1 MPLDESVEV
10 EGVAEVELESVER
23 VDAEARLPG
32 EVAGPA
38 VAVTVRITNNGST
51 PIDLGAVTVN
61 VHDADGQV
69 SAPLTAEPAAPLE
82 GELQPGEDAEGVY
95 LFEFGAAR
103 AEPITIEVT
112 PTVDSPI
119 AVFVGQ
125 IS

>member
-1 MPLDESVEV
+1 M
-10 EGVAEVELESVER
+10 ER

-38 VAVTVRITNNGST
+38 VAVTVRITNTGST

-61 VHDADGQV
+61 VLDADGQA
-69 SAPLTAEPAAPLE
+69 SAPLTSAPAAPLE
-82 GELQPGEDAEGVY
+82 GELQPGDDAEGVY
-95 LFEFGAAR
+95 LFEFGADR
-103 AEPITIEVT
+103 AEPVTIEVS

-119 AVFVGQ
+119 AVFVGP